1 MLWRLRHGP
10 AEGISRPHAPPGP
23 KGACAVKLNVSLIK
37 CGRCG
42 KRYSNPL
49 THVCVTRMDRKPSAR
64 KTKVGPKL
72 VVKCSCG
79 APLGNPLTHR
89 CVTRT
94 DFKKRAA
101 EKPAPRPKPSG
112 NAHEYAAC
120 EDDDCPRFQCRVYKE
135 GRSDGRTEGW
145 TAGYAIG
152 FPEGMA
158 ACPLPH
164 QG

>member
-1 MLWRLRHGP
+1 
-10 AEGISRPHAPPGP
+10 
-23 KGACAVKLNVSLIK
+23 
-37 CGRCG
+37 
-42 KRYSNPL
+42 
-49 THVCVTRMDRKPSAR
+49 MDRKPSAR

-89 CVTRT
+89 CVTHT
-94 DFKKRAA
+94 DFRKRKREA
-101 EKPAPRPKPSG
+101 EKPAPRPKPAG

-135 GRSDGRTEGW
+135 GRSDGIAEGRQLGYDE
-145 TAGYAIG
+145 GYAIG